1 MDKWKAYLLIAII
14 PMIGGTASKLMRIII
29 AFSLRDTGISVFD
42 ITVLS
47 SSFMLSRAFL
57 SPIMGR
63 WADRGMKRY
72 KLILI
77 GFAGLLVDSQ
87 LYLYLP
93 YFGVLGL
100 RVLDGIFSAMVW
112 PTMQAIV
119 HFSSPNKL
127 KARIMS
133 MYFIMGSVGMSLG
146 YIIYAYTIGEELYA
160 VFLVAVIYAIE
171 LIMSLAL
178 KNTEPQNKEIT
189 KKTHHGKINLQLF
202 TMTFIFGMYIS
213 LGNEVILF
221 YLAEVMH
228 LGKADATLILFV
240 GVLISLLGSILFGHL
255 ADKKGFKDA
264 LLLLGVLASISA
276 IFISLNAASF
286 AILGVFLMFIA
297 GRGFTPISRS
307 FTASTGKNIGTSLG
321 LVNLSSNLG
330 SMLGPLIGGA
340 IMDHFGNHKYMM
352 FNLSALSFL
361 ALGALAFIS
370 ALAFNASQARLVA
383 S

>member
-1 MDKWKAYLLIAII
+1 MDKWKTYLLIAVI
-14 PMIGGTASKLMRIII
+14 PMIGGTASKLMRVII

-42 ITVLS
+42 ITILS

-57 SPIMGR
+57 SPVMGR

-72 KLILI
+72 KLILV
-77 GFAGLLVDSQ
+77 GFAGLLIDSQ
-87 LYLYLP
+87 LYLHLP

-146 YIIYAYTIGEELYA
+146 YILYSYTLGQVLYA
-160 VFLVAVIYAIE
+160 VFLVAIMYTLE
-171 LIMSLAL
+171 LIMSFAL
-178 KNTEPQNKEIT
+178 KGTEPQNKEI
-189 KKTHHGKINLQLF
+189 KKNTRHGKINIQLF
-202 TMTFIFGMYIS
+202 TMAFTFGMYIS

-221 YLAEVMH
+221 YLAEVME
-228 LGKADATLILFV
+228 LGKADATMILFA

-255 ADKKGFKDA
+255 ADKKGFKNA
-264 LLLLGVLASISA
+264 LLLLGIIAPISA
-276 IFISLNAASF
+276 IFIAINNTSF
-286 AILGVFLMFIA
+286 VILGVFLMFIA

-307 FTASTGKNIGTSLG
+307 FTASVGKDIGTSLG
-321 LVNLSSNLG
+321 FVNLSSNLG
-330 SMLGPLIGGA
+330 SMLGPLIGGV
-340 IMDHFGNHKYMM
+340 MLDHFENYKYII

-370 ALAFNASQARLVA
+370 ALAFHASQARSVV